1 MKGPIKITRV
11 SVCLRPRTCCCNADP
26 QEHPAALSSECHC
39 PVNHGKWPHCSL
51 ARSLFNNVRCDFAQA
66 ACVDSVYH
74 LCQTL
79 AQILC
84 FTSNPA
90 RGQRF
95 RYRSLKRFISKTS
108 SSALEV
114 SAATVDHAV
123 ERIGGWELWTFFPV
137 IVHTSIQTTWK
148 KAQFESGQHWK
159 WPDLQDGIHQQS
171 APNSAHYFSLP
182 RKSGIKEWNRVRG
195 EKRRGG
201 SRAGVI

>member
-11 SVCLRPRTCCCNADP
+11 SVCLRPRKCCCNADP

-39 PVNHGKWPHCSL
+39 PMNHGKWPHCSL

-123 ERIGGWELWTFFPV
+123 ERIGGWELWTFFSCNCAYKHPDNM
-137 IVHTSIQTTWK
+137 K
-148 KAQFESGQHWK
+148 KSTVWVRATLEMARFAGRHPSTICPKFCTLFFPSKEVRHKGME
-159 WPDLQDGIHQQS
+159 QS
-171 APNSAHYFSLP
+171 K
-182 RKSGIKEWNRVRG
+182 RREEERG
-195 EKRRGG
+195 E
-201 SRAGVI
+201 